1 MTLTA
6 ALERPAATSARAA
19 GKTDDTALPDAHPKV
34 LILRNLIAAMMVG
47 QWHGQQDDVAV
58 ILKALSHALD
68 DPRQLNVNLAL
79 ASALR
84 GDIAP
89 ARALLAQDLDTWPSP
104 DEARLTLSL
113 ALKIGGDGSWEEE
126 PRRILAISNDSAVR
140 QYAERVLAA

>member
-6 ALERPAATSARAA
+6 ALERPAATAARADA
-19 GKTDDTALPDAHPKV
+19 KTDDASLPNGHPKV

-47 QWHGQQDDVAV
+47 QWHGQEEDVAV

-84 GDIAP
+84 GDVGP
-89 ARALLAQDLDTWPSP
+89 AHALLTQDLDTWPSP
-104 DEARLTLSL
+104 DEARLTLAL
-113 ALKIGGDGSWEEE
+113 ALKIGGDESWADE
-126 PRRILAISNDSAVR
+126 PRRILAISNESAIR